1 MNQTATSNVRSI
13 QRIDPPHRLLMAPG
27 PTTVDPRILSAMAAP
42 TVGQFDPYMLRIMNE
57 VQDMLRYCFKA
68 PGYEAL
74 MVDGS
79 SRAAIECALV
89 SIITP
94 GDKILVCSA
103 GRFGLLLAEIATRVG
118 GEVTTI
124 AKDWGH
130 VFTIEEIAAAIDETR
145 PKLVCTVAGDTSTTM
160 LQPLEGLGDI
170 CHAAGAFL
178 MTDAT
183 ASFVGN
189 DLRCAEWG
197 IDIATAG
204 MQKCMGGP
212 AGMSPIVV
220 SPAAFEAM
228 KARES
233 VEEGIAD
240 SPADLLPAEQRI
252 RSNYFDFPQLVN
264 YWGPRRINHHTE
276 ATHML
281 YAAHETLRLICEEG
295 IDEAVERHRLN
306 GAAMAAG
313 VSGMGL
319 ELYGDQA
326 TRMNDV
332 VGIVIPD
339 GVTDSVR
346 ASLLENYAVEIASS
360 FGPLQGKIWRVGI
373 MGSNARK
380 DCVMTC
386 LLALGSAL
394 LDAGAR
400 VDIAAGA
407 AAAEAVYAA

>member
-13 QRIDPPHRLLMAPG
+13 QRINPPHRLLMAPG

-94 GDKILVCSA
+94 GDKVLVCSA

-360 FGPLQGKIWRVGI
+360 FGPLQGKI
-373 MGSNARK
+373 
-380 DCVMTC
+380 
-386 LLALGSAL
+386 
-394 LDAGAR
+394 
-400 VDIAAGA
+400 
-407 AAAEAVYAA
+407 

>member
-13 QRIDPPHRLLMAPG
+13 QRINPPHRLLMAPG

-94 GDKILVCSA
+94 GDKVLVCSA

-386 LLALGSAL
+386 LLALGSTQ
-394 LDAGAR
+394 AR
-400 VDIAAGA
+400 RWT
-407 AAAEAVYAA
+407 